1 MIHLGVNLA
10 YSMSEGHHTS
20 VSWVNCFAILS
31 QFQVKTTCL
40 NSHKDISLLSA
51 IALVG
56 TFNKENIVYVSI
68 NSIKVKIEDPV
79 KYLAPEIITIYI
91 TSINAVNIT
100 SNLVAGPEFRSPH
113 RVASPSNVTN
123 AVADT
128 AQSATAAPPRHLR
141 G

>member
-1 MIHLGVNLA
+1 M
-10 YSMSEGHHTS
+10 
-20 VSWVNCFAILS
+20 
-31 QFQVKTTCL
+31 
-40 NSHKDISLLSA
+40 
-51 IALVG
+51 
-56 TFNKENIVYVSI
+56 YVSI

>member
-1 MIHLGVNLA
+1 MVVQF
-10 YSMSEGHHTS
+10 SFSTFT
-20 VSWVNCFAILS
+20 VS
-31 QFQVKTTCL
+31 QFRVKTTCL

-68 NSIKVKIEDPV
+68 NSIKVKIEEPSI